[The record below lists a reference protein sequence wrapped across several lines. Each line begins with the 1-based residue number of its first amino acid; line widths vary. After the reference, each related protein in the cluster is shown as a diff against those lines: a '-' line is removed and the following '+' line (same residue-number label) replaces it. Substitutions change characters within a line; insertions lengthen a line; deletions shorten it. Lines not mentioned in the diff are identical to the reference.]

1 MTKSPKE
8 KNMFVILKR
17 LGKYLK
23 PNKYF
28 LFLVVI
34 LSGIS
39 GLVGVI
45 GSYLLR
51 PIINN
56 YIIPGDVK
64 GLLSA
69 VIVLIILYLSGTVAT
84 LFCNQIMVR
93 ITQKVIFELRKDLYH
108 HVDLLPL
115 SYFDG
120 NSDGN
125 LMSHFTNDIDTIENA
140 LNTCFT
146 LMAQSFI
153 TVVGSAIMMFVLNVP
168 LTFFTL
174 ICIAVIVGIVNY
186 NGKISR
192 IYSNKRQKSTGNLNG
207 FIREMIE
214 GQKVEKVFR
223 HEAKNLKAFRVH
235 NEELRVA
242 STKAFTYS
250 SIMTPMVVSIG
261 FINYTFTACVG
272 GVMVLQNLLDLGTLA
287 SYLVFVRQFSA
298 PVNQFTQQINL
309 FLAGISGAERI
320 FNLFDME
327 REVDEGTVTLCNATL
342 DSNGDLVKSDEY
354 TGSFGWNV
362 PGNNKLIPVKGDVR
376 FYDVEFSYDSNKKI
390 LNKINLYAKPGQKIA
405 FVGSTGA
412 GKTTIINLIN
422 RFYDIQGGQIT
433 YDGIDIKDIKKKDL
447 RKSLSLVLQDTH
459 LFTGTITDNIRYGN
473 LNATD
478 EEVIEAAKLSNAHS
492 FIRRLPMGYDTMLK
506 NDGDNL
512 SLGQRQLLAIA
523 RAAIANPPVLILDEA
538 TSSIDTRTEKLV
550 EKGMD
555 AIMENKT
562 VFVIAHRLSTVRDA
576 NVILVLDHGEI
587 VERGNHEE
595 LLALKGRYYDLYTG
609 AKQLA

>member
-376 FYDVEFSYDSNKKI
+376 FYDVEFAYDSNKKI

>member
-174 ICIAVIVGIVNY
+174 VCIAVIVGIVNY

-376 FYDVEFSYDSNKKI
+376 FYDVEFAYDSNKKI

>member
-23 PNKYF
+23 PNKYL

-174 ICIAVIVGIVNY
+174 VCIAVIVGIVNY

-376 FYDVEFSYDSNKKI
+376 FYDVEFAYDSNKKI

>member
-56 YIIPGDVK
+56 YIIPGNVK

-69 VIVLIILYLSGTVAT
+69 VIVLIILYLSGTIAT

-115 SYFDG
+115 SYFDA

-174 ICIAVIVGIVNY
+174 VCIAVIVGIVNY

>member
-23 PNKYF
+23 PNKYL

-174 ICIAVIVGIVNY
+174 VCIAVIVGIVNY

-433 YDGIDIKDIKKKDL
+433 YDGIDIKDIKKEDL

>member
-56 YIIPGDVK
+56 YIIPGNVK

-69 VIVLIILYLSGTVAT
+69 VIVLIILYLSGTIAT

-550 EKGMD
+550 KKGMD

>member
-23 PNKYF
+23 PNKYL

-174 ICIAVIVGIVNY
+174 VCIAVIVGIVNY

>member
-1 MTKSPKE
+1 MTNSPKQ

-17 LGKYLK
+17 LSKYLK

-56 YIIPGDVK
+56 YIIPGDIK
-64 GLLSA
+64 GLLSS
-69 VIVLIILYLSGTVAT
+69 VIVLIILYLSGTIAT

-153 TVVGSAIMMFVLNVP
+153 TVIGSAIMMFVLNVP

-174 ICIAVIVGIVNY
+174 VCIAVIVGIVYY

-192 IYSNKRQKSTGNLNG
+192 IYSSKRQKSTGNLNG

-223 HEAKNLKAFRVH
+223 HEENNLKAFRVH

-242 STKAFTYS
+242 STNAFTYS
-250 SIMTPMVVSIG
+250 SIMTPMVVGIG

-272 GVMVLQNLLDLGTLA
+272 AIMVLQNLLDLGTLA
-287 SYLVFVRQFSA
+287 SYLIFVRQFSA

-320 FNLFDME
+320 FHLFDME
-327 REVDEGTVTLCNATL
+327 REIDDGTVTLCDAKL
-342 DSNGDLVKSDEY
+342 DESGDLVKSDEF
-354 TGSFGWNV
+354 TGSFGWNI

-376 FYDVEFSYDSNKKI
+376 FYDVEFSYDSNRKI

-433 YDGIDIKDIKKKDL
+433 YDGIDIKDIKKNDL

-473 LNATD
+473 LKATD
-478 EEVIEAAKLSNAHS
+478 EDVIKAAKLSNAHS

-550 EKGMD
+550 EEGMD

-576 NVILVLDHGEI
+576 DVILFLEQGEI

>member
-23 PNKYF
+23 PNKYL

-174 ICIAVIVGIVNY
+174 VCIAVIVGIVNY

-492 FIRRLPMGYDTMLK
+492 FVRRLPMGYDTMLK